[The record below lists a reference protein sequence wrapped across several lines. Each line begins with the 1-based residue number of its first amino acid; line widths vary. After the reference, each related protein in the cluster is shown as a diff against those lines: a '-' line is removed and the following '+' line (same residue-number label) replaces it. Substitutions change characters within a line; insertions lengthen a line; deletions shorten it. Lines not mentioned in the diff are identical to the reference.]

1 MAEAAVVG
9 VEKLMATGWAN
20 SGIGSDNWMV
30 GGPVL
35 AWLDAKSL
43 LGDRGYLPASELVDA
58 GQRRGVFADGL
69 REVFQPGL
77 RALDFDA
84 HAV

>member
-1 MAEAAVVG
+1 MTEAAVVG
-9 VEKLMATGWAN
+9 VEKLMTTGWAN
-20 SGIGSDNWMV
+20 SGVGADNRMV

-35 AWLDAKSL
+35 AGLDAESL

-58 GQRRGVFADGL
+58 GQRWRALADGL

-77 RALDFDA
+77 RALDFDT

>member
-1 MAEAAVVG
+1 MTEAAVVG
-9 VEKLMATGWAN
+9 VEKLMTTGWAN
-20 SGIGSDNWMV
+20 SGVGSDNRMV

-35 AWLDAKSL
+35 AGLDAESL
-43 LGDRGYLPASELVDA
+43 LGDRGYLPASELVDV
-58 GQRRGVFADGL
+58 GQRRGVFADGP
-69 REVFQPGL
+69 REAFQPGL

>member
-1 MAEAAVVG
+1 MGEAAVVG
-9 VEKLMATGWAN
+9 VEKLAATGWAE
-20 SGIGSDNWMV
+20 GGVGADDRMV

-35 AWLDAKSL
+35 AGLDAESL
-43 LGDRGYLPASELVDA
+43 LGYRWYLSASELVDA
-58 GQRRGVFADGL
+58 GQRWRALADGL

-77 RALDFDA
+77 RALDFDT